1 VHALKVL
8 EFGEIRAAL
17 SRHAETALGIELAA
31 EIHPSFDVAEVT
43 EQLAA
48 TAEAY
53 AALGE
58 ASVPPLYR
66 ARDLRASFKRA
77 SKKGVLGGLELYQIA
92 EALLTMRTLRSFLIN
107 RAEDYP
113 RLHRWVPALFE
124 EERLEGL
131 LLAVIESDGSLRD
144 DASPALSQARQRKKA
159 AAARIQDR
167 IQQYLSGKTRELL
180 SDPIY
185 TIRDGR
191 YVIPLKAE
199 NRGKIRGIV
208 HDVSASGQTI
218 FLEPEDILQMGNALR
233 EAEAAEKTEEMRLL
247 TVYSERVGT
256 VADPAIGSLEAT
268 AAIDVVFA
276 KARYGYEI
284 KGCHPLLVPGPS
296 KIEVNHGF
304 HPLLNR
310 EIAVPLDIQV
320 SAGASVL
327 ITGPNTGGKTVAIKA
342 VGLFMLMAQSGLM
355 LPAHEVKISP
365 FTQIW
370 ADIGDEQ
377 SLQQSLSTFSG
388 HLKNIAD
395 ALRWM
400 KPGALVLLDELGAGT
415 DPAEGAA
422 LAVSILREMDRR
434 GAVILASTHYGELK
448 AFAYEDPHFTNAAME
463 FDAKTLKPTY
473 RLLMGSPGASQAL
486 RIAERY
492 GIPKE
497 IVDQAR
503 LEIGTQARDIARM
516 LEQLEASQKQARIAQ
531 GEADRRTEE
540 LRRSEQRSAKKLA
553 EADEIRRTAHLK
565 ANEVIEAALRE
576 IRLEADRLFTEL
588 RRDGTE
594 QTRSKVRRG
603 LRDLDEAGRGL
614 AQEFAPVSPRATVP
628 SGLTF
633 RKGDPVKIQGYTQ
646 AGIVAEE
653 PKGGKATVQVGP
665 LRLTVALSSLEPAA
679 APRLKSRPAQS
690 GQLQKAM
697 TAGTEIQLISQRA
710 EEAQRELE
718 KFVDDSILG
727 GVPSIRIV
735 HGKGQGILRNVVQDY
750 LRRHPQVREFRDGE
764 PAEGGAGVTIA
775 TFG

>member
-1 VHALKVL
+1 MHALKVL

-17 SRHAETALGIELAA
+17 ARHTETIIGESLALALK
-31 EIHPSFDVAEVT
+31 PSFDRQEVT
-43 EQLAA
+43 ELIEA

-53 AALGE
+53 RALGE
-58 ASVPPLYR
+58 ASVPPLGR
-66 ARDLRASFKRA
+66 ARDLRDSLKRC
-77 SKKGVLGGLELYQIA
+77 SKKGVLNGHELYQIA
-92 EALLTMRTLRSFLIN
+92 ESLFTIRSLKSFLAN
-107 RAEDYP
+107 RAEDFP
-113 RLHRWVPALFE
+113 RLHRYVPARFE

-131 LLAVIESDGSLRD
+131 LFAVLESDGSLRD
-144 DASPALSQARQRKKA
+144 DASPVLSQARSRKRSA
-159 AAARIQDR
+159 AQRIQDR
-167 IQQYLSGKTRELL
+167 IQQYLNGKTRELL

-185 TIRDGR
+185 TVRDGR

-218 FLEPEDILQMGNALR
+218 FLEPEDVLQLGNGLR
-233 EAEAAEKTEEMRLL
+233 EAEAAERAEETRLL
-247 TVYSERVGT
+247 TNYSERVG
-256 VADPAIGSLEAT
+256 VIADPLAGALEAT
-268 AAIDVVFA
+268 AAVDLIFA
-276 KARYGYEI
+276 KARYGYDVKACLPQLRSGIGEI
-284 KGCHPLLVPGPS
+284 K
-296 KIEVNHGF
+296 ITHGF
-304 HPLLNR
+304 HPLLDRN
-310 EIAVPLDIQV
+310 IAVPLDIQV
-320 SAGASVL
+320 AGSASVL

-342 VGLFMLMAQSGLM
+342 VGLFVLMVQSGLM
-355 LPAHEVKISP
+355 PPAFEVQIAP
-365 FTQIW
+365 FSQIW

-422 LAVSILREMDRR
+422 LAVSILREMDKR

-448 AFAYEDPHFTNAAME
+448 AFAYEDEHFTNAAME
-463 FDAKTLKPTY
+463 FDPKTLKPTY

-497 IVDQAR
+497 VVEQAR

-531 GEADRRTEE
+531 GEADRRIEE

-553 EADEIRRTAHLK
+553 EADEIRRTAHTK
-565 ANEVIEAALRE
+565 AQEVIEAALRE

-588 RRDGTE
+588 KRDASPIA
-594 QTRSKVRRG
+594 RDKVRKG
-603 LRDLDEAGRGL
+603 LRDLDDAGRGL
-614 AQEFAPVSPRATVP
+614 AQEFAPVSPRRTGPAKWN
-628 SGLTF
+628 F
-633 RKGDPVKIQGYTQ
+633 KKGDPVKIAGYSQ
-646 AGIVAEE
+646 AGIISDE
-653 PKGGKATVQVGP
+653 PKGNKATVQVGP
-665 LRLTVALSSLEPAA
+665 LRLTVALTSLEPAA
-679 APRLKSRPAQS
+679 SPTLRSRPTQNN
-690 GQLQKAM
+690 QLHKAM

-750 LRRHPQVREFRDGE
+750 LRKHPQVIEFRDGE